1 MTEAIVPR
9 WEWRMFAERFG
20 AAERRLASRATA
32 PPQVSDEMYVLG
44 LRSEA
49 SVKVRDGLMD
59 VKRLEHV
66 GDHGLEQWRPVMEA
80 ASPLAQADVVR
91 VIEALAASSAELLGR
106 ESLTV
111 SARGLRHGLLVERFP
126 LPT

>member
-20 AAERRLASRATA
+20 AVERPLASRATA

-59 VKRLEHV
+59 VSAWSTSAIT
-66 GDHGLEQWRPVMEA
+66 GL
-80 ASPLAQADVVR
+80 
-91 VIEALAASSAELLGR
+91 SSGGR
-106 ESLTV
+106 
-111 SARGLRHGLLVERFP
+111 
-126 LPT
+126 